1 MMIMPPKT
9 NTDPV
14 EGDVYRTSPDTSASG
29 DVHGEN
35 KRICGVVELTRR
47 SVLTLTRTTRP
58 EKHARKLESAK
69 NKQMGLTKAA
79 WWTDVNQRPLSRS
92 WLADPA
98 RVEYLGRL
106 PDPESRQL
114 AEFWQMSKMLGR
126 TNL

>member
-1 MMIMPPKT
+1 MPPKT

-14 EGDVYRTSPDTSASG
+14 EGDVYRTSPDTSVSG
-29 DVHGEN
+29 DAHGDN
-35 KRICGVVELTRR
+35 KRICGVVELTPR

-58 EKHARKLESAK
+58 EKHARKLESAE

-79 WWTDVNQRPLSRS
+79 WWTDVNQRPLARS
-92 WLADPA
+92 WLADPD

-106 PDPESRQL
+106 PEPESTKL
-114 AEFWQMSKMLGR
+114 AEFWQMSKILGR